1 MEASEVGRREMIDPL
16 RLFLFVVLSA
26 AAVAVSGHAWRARQ
40 AYGFFRFFGFETLA
54 VLIVW
59 NAGRWFREPFS
70 ILQIVSWTLF
80 AVSIA
85 LAAHGIYLLRAV
97 GGAHRRIMEDTQIV
111 VEVGLYRYIRH
122 PLYASLMVL
131 GWGVFFKGVDL
142 PSGVLA
148 SAATALF
155 FATARYEEGFN
166 IDCFGAAYSE
176 YMKRTKMFIPFVL

>member
-1 MEASEVGRREMIDPL
+1 MIDPL
-16 RLFLFVVLSA
+16 RLLLFVVLSA
-26 AAVAVSGHAWRARQ
+26 AAVAASHHAWRTRQ

-54 VLIVW
+54 VLVAW

-70 ILQIVSWTLF
+70 ILQIISWTLF

-85 LAAHGIYLLRAV
+85 LAARGIYLLRAV
-97 GGAHRRIMEDTQIV
+97 GGAHRRIMEDTQTL

-122 PLYASLMVL
+122 PLYASLIVL

-148 SAATALF
+148 SAATAF
-155 FATARYEEGFN
+155 FVATARYEEGFN
-166 IDCFGAAYSE
+166 IESFGAVYAE
-176 YMKRTKMFIPFVL
+176 YMKRTKMFIPFLL